1 MRELLAEKIHASGF
15 HHSIKDDGE
24 KQQQFI
30 DYCWMHFGIHI
41 DWSKMKLN
49 KAQRQVIKLMLNNL
63 WGRFSLRNHGLSQV
77 HITRDPVELREFL
90 DARDKDVTSID
101 ELNPKTI
108 MIGYEMKKEWISEHN
123 SSNVVISLFTT
134 SYARLLLLKAMQKV
148 VRSPNCVLLY
158 TDTDSLIFVHD
169 EGHNPVELSLHVGG
183 FSDEFPQHRI
193 LEATFGGSKQYA
205 LLLQRL
211 DNGELEHLLKIRGL
225 TLSSDVID
233 NQGLRYDTFKE
244 MVLKY
249 GATGKVDPIQIVYPH
264 FLRPNIAKSQV
275 ISEKMCKI
283 YRPYVC
289 KGIVRP
295 SDLTVLPFGHIPT

>member
-1 MRELLAEKIHASGF
+1 
-15 HHSIKDDGE
+15 
-24 KQQQFI
+24 
-30 DYCWMHFGIHI
+30 
-41 DWSKMKLN
+41 MKLN
-49 KAQRQVIKLMLNNL
+49 KPLRQVIKLMVNNL

-77 HITRDPVELREFL
+77 HITRDPAELREFL
-90 DARDKDVTSID
+90 DARDKDVNSID
-101 ELNPKTI
+101 ELNPQTI
-108 MIGYEMKKEWISEHN
+108 MIGYEMKKEWITEHN

-158 TDTDSLIFVHD
+158 TDTDSLIYSHP
-169 EGHNPVELSLHVGG
+169 EGQNPIELSLHVGG

-211 DNGELEHLLKIRGL
+211 DNGEQEHILKIRGL

-233 NQGLRYDTFKE
+233 NQGLRYETFKE
-244 MVLKY
+244 MVLKF
-249 GATGKVDPIQIVYPH
+249 GTTGKVDPIKIIYPH
-264 FLRPNIAKSQV
+264 FLRPSIAKSQI

-289 KGIVRP
+289 KGVVRP
-295 SDLTVLPFGHIPT
+295 SDLTVLPFGFVSH